1 LTLSYFQTSP
11 SYSVVK
17 NLVTKVELSCHPLDG
32 LFDFQA
38 PADRPQSA
46 AGEDKTDLAKMIMT
60 GPETLEDREKW
71 QLLSRELA
79 QKQEIIHRMMREADD
94 KGHSL
99 KLTTAEVLDLRRTI
113 KMLQAENAILRRR
126 LGEEESMELAQLV
139 AKEVSSMTN
148 EELKAKVVRIA
159 QAYRAERLRNEEFE
173 RALKS
178 ANVDLIGAK
187 QLQAE
192 YDNMQAGYSEAQRRL
207 AEGLK
212 EVQKTSLYKD
222 TIKKQER
229 VIGKLEILLE
239 KTLKDT

>member
-1 LTLSYFQTSP
+1 
-11 SYSVVK
+11 
-17 NLVTKVELSCHPLDG
+17 
-32 LFDFQA
+32 
-38 PADRPQSA
+38 
-46 AGEDKTDLAKMIMT
+46 
-60 GPETLEDREKW
+60 
-71 QLLSRELA
+71 
-79 QKQEIIHRMMREADD
+79 MMREADD